1 MRLKS
6 IKIAG
11 FKSFVDPTTLSFTS
25 NLSVIVGP
33 NGCGKSNVIDAV
45 RWVMGESSAKYLRG
59 ESMTDVIFNGS
70 RNRQPL
76 GQASIELVFD
86 NDSGQLGGAY
96 ADYAELSVKRL
107 VTRDAT
113 STYFLNGSRCRRKDI
128 TDIFLGTGLGPRSYA
143 IIEQGMIS
151 RLIEARPEELR
162 VYLEEAANISKYK
175 DRRRETQNRIQRT
188 EENLERLGD
197 ILLELNKQLER
208 LGRQASAAKQYQQLR
223 KSERILKAEL
233 AVLRWQQADKQLALR
248 IEDIKNQ
255 ELAQEASL
263 VKLRQEENQLETSR
277 TKQAEASYQLDSAQQ
292 KLTQLSMEIARL
304 EQGLKHRI
312 SRAQQL
318 KQEVSQLNKEQAT
331 THSTLTQDQQARDL
345 LAAELEELE
354 PQLADEEEAYQA
366 ARLQVGQ
373 LEEQLSQLNLAGQS
387 QQAAK
392 ADNQR
397 LADLAAQR
405 IYQGKHQLARLQQQ
419 LSELLAQPVSQEQL
433 EVLTEQLEELA
444 LAEAQLEENLAQV
457 ETSSQQTQEDLAANE
472 LQLEEISAQ
481 EKQVSQRLQQQ
492 QARLTSLQT
501 LQQAEIQT
509 PDTQVEAWLEQQG
522 IADWAQLGS
531 SLQPQVGWEKPLE
544 LVLAGLLTSFL
555 SPAPLDNRLLNQLNG
570 LPAGQLWLLQTAT
583 ESQSPAINPNTLLS
597 KLTNPE
603 ILSPSLAEWL
613 NNFLIAP
620 SLETAMQQQEQL
632 DKQQAFIT
640 QKGEILYPDRLLLQ
654 APNAPATGFLAR
666 QTAISQLEA
675 SNEELDLQ
683 LEELNEQL
691 ETLKAEQTQLKAQ
704 LNELNLS
711 TRPLHT
717 QLAQLASKKASL
729 ATQVSHQQQ
738 LNEQLI
744 KQKANLAEEKAQLE
758 EQLEDDLMQLEEAQL
773 KQAATEEQLDEHQ
786 QAINQLQNQLLAA
799 KEALEANS
807 QQVQTSRLKYQQL
820 STQQQASQAA
830 LARLEQLAHHQ
841 AEKLSQLELD
851 LASAEEPSNEQEEQ
865 LNQLLNQHLTQNE
878 QVDKLREI
886 QALAQEEQR
895 QLEQQRLASDQQL
908 NQHRQ
913 RLEALRLEQQSLM
926 HKRDTHLEVLNELK
940 LKLHEVLTDLNSE
953 AEETTWETLLLTT
966 QNKIQRLGA
975 INLAAIDEYDQQAER
990 RDYLAEQQQELE
1002 EALATLEGAIQR
1014 IDQETKQRFKATFD
1028 QVNAGLQKLFP
1039 KIFGGGTAWLQLT
1052 GDNLL
1057 ETGVAIMARPPGKK
1071 NTSIHLLSGGE
1082 KALTALALVFSIF
1095 ELNPAPFCMLD
1106 EVDAPLDDA
1115 NVSRYAQLIQEMS
1128 ATIQF
1133 IYITHNKQAMEAA
1146 EQLIGVTM
1154 QEPGVSR
1161 LVSVDLA
1168 AAEQMLR

>member
-25 NLSVIVGP
+25 NLSAIVGP

-59 ESMTDVIFNGS
+59 ENMTDVIFNGS

-96 ADYAELSVKRL
+96 ANYAELSVKRL

-113 STYFLNGSRCRRKDI
+113 SSYFLNGSRCRRKDI

-292 KLTQLSMEIARL
+292 QLTQLSMEIARL

-366 ARLQVGQ
+366 ARLQVSQ

-405 IYQGKHQLARLQQQ
+405 IHQGKHQLARLQQQ
-419 LSELLAQPVSQEQL
+419 LSDLLTQPVSQEQL
-433 EVLTEQLEELA
+433 EILTEQLEELA
-444 LAEAQLEENLAQV
+444 LTEAQLEENLAQV
-457 ETSSQQTQEDLAANE
+457 ETSSQQTQENLAANE

-555 SPAPLDNRLLNQLNG
+555 SPAPLDNRLLNQLSG
-570 LPAGQLWLLQTAT
+570 LPAGQLWLLQAATAN
-583 ESQSPAINPNTLLS
+583 QPLAINPNTLLS

-603 ILSPSLAEWL
+603 ILPPSLAEWL

-632 DKQQAFIT
+632 GKQQAFIT

-786 QAINQLQNQLLAA
+786 QAVNQLQGQLLAA
-799 KEALEANS
+799 KETLEASS

-851 LASAEEPSNEQEEQ
+851 LASAEEPSNEQEER

-940 LKLHEVLTDLNSE
+940 LKLHEVLTDLNSA

-990 RDYLAEQQQELE
+990 RDYLAAQQQELE

-1115 NVSRYAQLIQEMS
+1115 NVGRYAQLIQEMS

-1133 IYITHNKQAMEAA
+1133 IYITHNKQAMQTAH
-1146 EQLIGVTM
+1146 QLIGVTM

-1168 AAEQMLR
+1168 AAEQMLS